1 PGLFGLGLGEL
12 TGLKVVPTELAV
24 TTPHVPVDVLASLVQ
39 GGVPH
44 RPTDIA
50 ELLALAGLL
59 LGQSRPVATTRQH
72 ETPPSSAVLLVLHI
86 ALDGRRRRTP
96 DGGHEVT
103 VGPQRRKPGLQVRE
117 LLPQHPGGTPLDRLD
132 QPV

>member
-1 PGLFGLGLGEL
+1 LGEL
-12 TGLKVVPTELAV
+12 AGLEVVPAEFTV

-44 RPTDIA
+44 GAADVG

-59 LGQSRPVATTRQH
+59 FGQSQPVATTRQH
-72 ETPPSSAVLLVLHI
+72 ETPPSSAVLLVLHV
-86 ALDGRRRRTP
+86 ALDGRQGCAS
-96 DGGHEVT
+96 DGGHEVA

-117 LLPQHPGGTPLDRLD
+117 LLPQYPGGTPLDGFD
-132 QPV
+132 EPVHSEL

>member
-1 PGLFGLGLGEL
+1 LFGLGLGEL
-12 TGLKVVPTELAV
+12 TGLKVVPTDLAV

-96 DGGHEVT
+96 D
-103 VGPQRRKPGLQVRE
+103 RKSTRLNSSHVSISYAVFC
-117 LLPQHPGGTPLDRLD
+117 LKKKTP
-132 QPV
+132 PAH